1 MSTADTLK
9 TDAALIRQRTVSVLE
24 ELSTTNTQFGLA
36 TFPKELE
43 EYRKRFA
50 ENTYNVL
57 VVGEAKGGKSSFV
70 NALIGRDLLPTDV
83 DIATNQVFRVTQ
95 AEKDSFALRFDNG
108 STLPISTAE
117 LLEYGSQAVRD
128 RREPSRV
135 NLDHLN
141 WIEVNVPIDFLPTG
155 ISLLD
160 TPGLGSLYA
169 VHAQITQRFVPLADA
184 VIFVLD
190 SSGPMGEFELQ
201 FLENILEVTRH
212 VFFIQTKIDLYDKGH
227 WQQIQQRHQTIL
239 AERFGDHLVDTHV
252 WPISNRNLL
261 KATEMK
267 EQGGNRAGFL
277 KLSRQ
282 PELSDA
288 LELFLFKVAG
298 VNRCHDALL
307 LADHYYM
314 TSRKMLASQ
323 LAALDGKST
332 QELVNQQQQVAQL
345 LQQFEADWG
354 PRGKKK
360 WELTSGGQK
369 IAATTT
375 QSMVSLIGSKGE
387 LETSQLEKIRAVQS
401 IDEVNK
407 LSQIISEE
415 IVTVTATRWRQLCE
429 QARLQDSTL
438 PGSLIQATDAL
449 EFAPEDPRLPAHI
462 GTPVTVK
469 DDLINKFSIVPESF
483 AKAGTAAGTT
493 LLIASFFVPP
503 ITAGVI
509 VIGAAIAGIL
519 AVARSWKISKAE
531 QLAQARNKLEEY
543 LSTVMHEVRKRFLE
557 PDMAYKG
564 MSLVNYHF
572 DSLVNMI
579 NDQIEAIVEK
589 KSEDTRKESARLE
602 EQIKMDKEQR
612 AARKEE
618 LQQQLAEWD
627 QLGRSLRATN
637 SQLTDLEQRLAVS
650 STIAS
655 V

>member
-1 MSTADTLK
+1 MSTAGTLK
-9 TDAALIRQRTVSVLE
+9 MDTELIRQRTVSILE

-43 EYRKRFA
+43 ESRKRFA
-50 ENTYNVL
+50 ANTYNVL
-57 VVGEAKGGKSSFV
+57 VVGEAKRGKSSFV

-83 DIATNQVFRVTQ
+83 DIATNQVFHVMQ
-95 AEKDSFALRFDNG
+95 AEKDSFALCFDNG
-108 STLPISTAE
+108 SSLSISAAE
-117 LLEYGSQAVRD
+117 LLEYGSQAVTD
-128 RREPSRV
+128 RRGPSRV

-141 WIEVNVPIDFLPTG
+141 WIEVNVPIDFLPAG
-155 ISLLD
+155 VSLLD

-169 VHAQITQRFVPLADA
+169 AHAQITQRFVPLADA

-239 AERFGDHLVDTHV
+239 VERFGDRLVDTHV

-261 KATEMK
+261 KATEVK
-267 EQGGNRAGFL
+267 EQGGNPTGFL

-298 VNRCHDALL
+298 VNRCSAALL

-314 TSRKMLASQ
+314 TSRKMLTSQ
-323 LAALDGKST
+323 VTALDGKST
-332 QELVNQQQQVAQL
+332 QELINQQQQVAQL

-354 PRGKKK
+354 PRGKKRR
-360 WELTSGGQK
+360 ELTSGVQK
-369 IAATTT
+369 IAATSR
-375 QSMVSLIGSKGE
+375 QSLVSLIGTGGE
-387 LETSQLEKIRAVQS
+387 LETIQLEKIRVVQS

-407 LSQIISEE
+407 LSQTISEE
-415 IVTVTATRWRQLCE
+415 IVRVTATRWRDLCE
-429 QARLQDSTL
+429 QARLQYSTL
-438 PGSLIQATDAL
+438 LGSLIEATDVL
-449 EFAPEDPRLPAHI
+449 QFAPEDPNLPTHV

-469 DDLINKFSIVPESF
+469 DDLIDKFSIVPESF
-483 AKAGTAAGTT
+483 SRASSVALAT
-493 LLIASFFVPP
+493 LYIASLFIP
-503 ITAGVI
+503 ITWGVAI
-509 VIGAAIAGIL
+509 IGTAIAGIFG
-519 AVARSWKISKAE
+519 VVRGWKMSKEE
-531 QLAQARNKLEEY
+531 QLTQAQYKLEEH
-543 LSTVMHEVRKRFLE
+543 LATVMHEVRKRFLE
-557 PDMAYKG
+557 SDVGYNG

-572 DSLVNMI
+572 GSLINTL
-579 NDQIEAIVEK
+579 NDQIEDIVAE
-589 KSEDTRKESARLE
+589 KSEDARKESAQLE
-602 EQIKMDKEQR
+602 EQIKMDKQQR
-612 AARKEE
+612 ATRKEE
-618 LQQQLAEWD
+618 LQQQLGEWE

-637 SQLTDLEQRLAVS
+637 SELADLEQKLGKP
-650 STIAS
+650 STTAS

>member
-9 TDAALIRQRTVSVLE
+9 TDAELIRQRTVSILE
-24 ELSTTNTQFGLA
+24 ELSTKNTQFGLA

-43 EYRKRFA
+43 GCRKRFA

-57 VVGEAKGGKSSFV
+57 VVGEAKRGKSSFV

-83 DIATNQVFRVTQ
+83 DIATNQVFRVMQ

-108 STLPISTAE
+108 STLPISAAE

-128 RREPSRV
+128 SRGPSRV

-141 WIEVNVPIDFLPTG
+141 WIEVNVPIDFLPAG
-155 ISLLD
+155 VSLLD

-169 VHAQITQRFVPLADA
+169 AHAQITQRFVPLADA

-239 AERFGDHLVDTHV
+239 AERFGDRLVDTHV

-261 KATEMK
+261 KATEMR
-267 EQGGNRAGFL
+267 EQGGNPAGFL

-298 VNRCHDALL
+298 VNRCNDALL
-307 LADHYYM
+307 LADYYYM
-314 TSRKMLASQ
+314 TSRKMLASRVT
-323 LAALDGKST
+323 ALDGKST

-345 LQQFEADWG
+345 LQQFEMDWG
-354 PRGKKK
+354 PRGKKR
-360 WELTSGGQK
+360 WELTSGVQK
-369 IAATTT
+369 IAATSR
-375 QSMVSLIGSKGE
+375 QSMVSLIGSGGE
-387 LETSQLEKIRAVQS
+387 LESSQLEKIRAVQL

-407 LSQIISEE
+407 LSQTISEE
-415 IVTVTATRWRQLCE
+415 IVRVTATRWRELCE
-429 QARLQDSTL
+429 QARLQYATL
-438 PGSLIQATDAL
+438 LGTLIEATDAL
-449 EFAPEDPRLPAHI
+449 QFAPEDPNLPAHV
-462 GTPVTVK
+462 GPPVTVK
-469 DDLINKFSIVPESF
+469 DDLIDKFSTVLEAF
-483 AKAGTAAGTT
+483 DRAGGVALAA
-493 LLIASFFVPP
+493 LYIASFFVP
-503 ITAGVI
+503 ITWGIAI
-509 VIGAAIAGIL
+509 IGIAIAGIFG
-519 AVARSWKISKAE
+519 VARSWKMSQEE

-543 LSTVMHEVRKRFLE
+543 LSTVMHEVHKRFLE
-557 PDMAYKG
+557 PDVAYNG

-572 DSLVNMI
+572 DSLINTM
-579 NDQIEAIVEK
+579 NDQIEAIVAE

-602 EQIKMDKEQR
+602 EQINMDKQQR

-618 LQQQLAEWD
+618 LQQQLTEWD

-637 SQLTDLEQRLAVS
+637 SQLADLEQKLAAS